1 MAGGE
6 TICALG
12 SWLAQCWPTYKMDR
26 AGGTEEQG
34 AKDLTY
40 SQSTTPGGMLLPL
53 SIACF
58 IQICT
63 MFDCSAKTAVNV
75 CVY

>member
-1 MAGGE
+1 
-6 TICALG
+6 
-12 SWLAQCWPTYKMDR
+12 MDR

-34 AKDLTY
+34 TKDLTY
-40 SQSTTPGGMLLPL
+40 SQPTTLGELLLPL
-53 SIACF
+53 LIACF

-63 MFDCSAKTAVNV
+63 MFDCSAKTATYV